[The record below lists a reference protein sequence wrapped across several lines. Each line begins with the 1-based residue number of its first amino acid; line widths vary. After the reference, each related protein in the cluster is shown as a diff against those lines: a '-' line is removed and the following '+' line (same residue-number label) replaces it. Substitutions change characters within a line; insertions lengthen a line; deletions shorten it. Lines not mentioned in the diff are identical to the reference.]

1 MFFALFWKK
10 NIEWVLVNMQA
21 INLENVFFMV
31 VGIINELVQ
40 AQALG
45 GGDLRQ
51 CGTTPVKEFIC

>member
-45 GGDLRQ
+45 GG
-51 CGTTPVKEFIC
+51 T

>member
-31 VGIINELVQ
+31 VGIIN
-40 AQALG
+40 
-45 GGDLRQ
+45 
-51 CGTTPVKEFIC
+51 